1 MFKCAGGVM
10 ANVLKSNIREIS
22 KEYGLNKKD
31 VDTFANTLAVS
42 FQGYPLFEYFANN
55 KYDAKRMK
63 KFWKVS
69 LKTMSEK
76 TFFISDSEEANSLAI
91 FSPYEK
97 GGISIWKYIKAGGL
111 GLIPAIGLKMTKRM
125 TTFEKFAME
134 IKDKYANQGC
144 WYLYVFVTMPEFRG
158 KGLGSK
164 LMRPMMDYLD
174 QHKQDCYLET
184 LLPINVEIYK
194 KYGFELKEEVKVPG
208 TDLILYAMLRTAKT
222 AEE

>member
-1 MFKCAGGVM
+1 MDVI
-10 ANVLKSNIREIS
+10 LKSNIEEIK
-22 KEYGLNKKD
+22 KEHLLSKKD
-31 VDTFANTLAVS
+31 IELFANNLAVS

-55 KYDAKRMK
+55 NYNIEKMK
-63 KFWKVS
+63 KFWTVS

-76 TFFISDSEEANSLAI
+76 TFFLSDSNDANSLAI

-97 GGISIWKYIKAGGL
+97 GGVSFWKYIMAGGL
-111 GLIPAIGLKMTKRM
+111 GMVSKMGINCVKRM

-134 IKDKYANQGC
+134 IKNKHAQVGC

-164 LMRPMMDYLD
+164 IMKPMLKYLD
-174 QHKQDCYLET
+174 ENKQDCYLET

-194 KYGFELKEEVKVPG
+194 KYGFELKEEVKVPN
-208 TDLILYAMLRTAKT
+208 TDLTLYAMLRVSK
-222 AEE
+222 

>member
-1 MFKCAGGVM
+1 
-10 ANVLKSNIREIS
+10 
-22 KEYGLNKKD
+22 
-31 VDTFANTLAVS
+31 
-42 FQGYPLFEYFANN
+42 
-55 KYDAKRMK
+55 MK

-76 TFFISDSEEANSLAI
+76 TFFLTDSEDANSLAI

-111 GLIPAIGLKMTKRM
+111 GMISKLGIKCTKKMTK
-125 TTFEKFAME
+125 FEKFAME
-134 IKDKYANQGC
+134 IKNKHAQAGC

-164 LMRPMMDYLD
+164 IMRPMLDYLD
-174 QHKQDCYLET
+174 NNKQDCYLET

-194 KYGFELKEEVKVPG
+194 KYGFELKEEVKVPN
-208 TDLILYAMLRTAKT
+208 TDLTLYAMLRQAK
-222 AEE
+222 